1 MATRRTVKTKLQA
14 DGEPA
19 HGYGAILVF
28 ERLRDEILSL
38 ELRPGQLIDES
49 NLAERFRVSRSP
61 VREALVRLAAEGLVQ
76 TVPNKGTV
84 VAPLNLDE
92 FPAYVDALDLIQRAV
107 FRLAARHRTDADL
120 AAIRAANDE
129 FRSRVRAN
137 DALGMIRQNAILH
150 LAMAQAGRN
159 RILTDTYRRILDEG
173 RRTLRL
179 YFRSYG
185 DTLPESLCDAHD
197 AQIAAIAA
205 RDEALAER
213 LAHEHAEEVHQR
225 FLRYMGE
232 RNSSDLSVVYD
243 R

>member
-1 MATRRTVKTKLQA
+1 MATRRRIKAPIQ

-19 HGYGAILVF
+19 HGFGAILVF
-28 ERLRDEILSL
+28 ERLRDEILSMQ
-38 ELRPGQLIDES
+38 LRPGQLIDES
-49 NLAERFRVSRSP
+49 NLAERFKVSRSP

-76 TVPNKGTV
+76 TVPNKGTLV
-84 VAPLNLDE
+84 TPLNLDE
-92 FPAYVDALDLIQRAV
+92 FPSYVDALDLIQRAV
-107 FRLAARHRTDADL
+107 FRLAARQRTDEDL
-120 AAIRAANDE
+120 VSIRAANEE
-129 FRSRVRAN
+129 FRLQVKAN
-137 DALGMIRQNAILH
+137 DALGMIRQNATLH
-150 LAMAQAGRN
+150 LAMATAGRN

-205 RDEALAER
+205 RDEVLAER

-232 RNSSDLSVVYD
+232 RNSHDLNVVYD